1 MEWAE
6 IKESIVADLTARG
19 LKDPMIRLKA
29 LEKIEAIVQRHYP
42 SYFENTNELLQ
53 LGKES
58 FKRKIAE
65 KKRKEL
71 NGAEK
76 SVINEIYYRIE
87 SQLPKVRYKVEVC
100 PHCFT
105 TLKITEDLWEYDN
118 LTCLQCGNT
127 MPNPIKEEVRLQ
139 KIERGFQKAATFNDM
154 SRLIFWIGTLVL
166 IVWCMWSC

>member
-58 FKRKIAE
+58 FKRK
-65 KKRKEL
+65 R
-71 NGAEK
+71 
-76 SVINEIYYRIE
+76 
-87 SQLPKVRYKVEVC
+87 VE
-100 PHCFT
+100 
-105 TLKITEDLWEYDN
+105 W
-118 LTCLQCGNT
+118 CG
-127 MPNPIKEEVRLQ
+127 EERDQ
-139 KIERGFQKAATFNDM
+139 
-154 SRLIFWIGTLVL
+154 
-166 IVWCMWSC
+166 

>member
-65 KKRKEL
+65 KKRK
-71 NGAEK
+71 
-76 SVINEIYYRIE
+76 R
-87 SQLPKVRYKVEVC
+87 VE
-100 PHCFT
+100 
-105 TLKITEDLWEYDN
+105 W
-118 LTCLQCGNT
+118 CG
-127 MPNPIKEEVRLQ
+127 EERDQ
-139 KIERGFQKAATFNDM
+139 
-154 SRLIFWIGTLVL
+154 
-166 IVWCMWSC
+166 